1 MSSNKLTDTQL
12 VLLSA
17 ASQREDGA
25 IDPAQGLKGGLAKK
39 AIGKL
44 LTDGLVEEVPSGG
57 TLPAWRRDDDRGP
70 LALCI
75 TARGLAAIGIDK
87 VGASPGAPLLSGG
100 VEEPGDPTRETAP
113 RRTTVLPKATAAR
126 PAAARRKGSRDETR
140 QQSAKPSP
148 RPSKQSRVIEM
159 LQRGQGSTI
168 AAIVKATGWQP
179 HSVRSFFAGVVL
191 RKKRCS
197 AHATRPSSPLPMR
210 SSVPRGARRR
220 LARAVRRSPPGFD
233 ADLEPKGRGRQG
245 PEGSGRNSQES
256 RCILRHH

>member
-1 MSSNKLTDTQL
+1 MSPNKLTDTQL

-25 IDPAQGLKGGLAKK
+25 IDPAQGLKGGLAKR

-44 LTDGLVEEVPSGG
+44 LTDGLVEEVPAGS

-87 VGASPGAPLLSGG
+87 AAALPEVPLTSGRG
-100 VEEPGDPTRETAP
+100 EEEGDPTRETAP

-126 PAAARRKGSRDETR
+126 PAAARRKGSRAETR
-140 QQSAKPSP
+140 RQSAKPSP
-148 RPSKQSRVIEM
+148 RASKQSRVIEM

-179 HSVRSFFAGVVL
+179 HSVRGFFAGVV
-191 RKKRCS
+191 RKKLGLTLVSEKTGSERFYRI
-197 AHATRPSSPLPMR
+197 AVKNP
-210 SSVPRGARRR
+210 ARKSK
-220 LARAVRRSPPGFD
+220 VRRK
-233 ADLEPKGRGRQG
+233 AA
-245 PEGSGRNSQES
+245 
-256 RCILRHH
+256 